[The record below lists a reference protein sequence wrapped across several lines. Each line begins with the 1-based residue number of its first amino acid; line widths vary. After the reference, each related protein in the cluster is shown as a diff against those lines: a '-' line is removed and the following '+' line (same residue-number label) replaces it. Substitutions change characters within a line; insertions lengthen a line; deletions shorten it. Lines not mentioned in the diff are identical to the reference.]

1 MKGIRI
7 STTAVL
13 GILLASFGLSLGPI
27 QSANAQYSGC
37 PDTWN
42 VQLPSLQLKTDQ
54 FGRSRFS
61 FSGESYSA
69 KSPNITFAKYVPDLD
84 KYIQSLKQNAFGT
97 LNIEVLRVKNDYD
110 LTKFWVTTY
119 TRKWY
124 LGSEKL
130 MGFYYAGVVPFWGP
144 IVDDKSPS
152 QYTDDPINP
161 WIRLQIKINI
171 KNCEP
176 AIFTSNSIQIV
187 GDVLERTGISELDM
201 IAAGA
206 RSTYL
211 NALNN
216 VGDFQVDIPKGLS
229 LSETEISRLD
239 TIITDV
245 NSKINFL
252 TKIIND
258 PETEPYSIRGVQ
270 SELGWYNIVLKSFQ
284 EQIRPAKALNRFL
297 LVFPALVQ
305 ETKISSWNTETN
317 RNLYPLQKTPTP
329 TPSVS
334 TARVLKTPTPTPSVS
349 TATKK
354 SQSSIVGQTCSQ
366 PGQTKTVG
374 NVKFA
379 CLVAGKKYQWT
390 PINEPSK
397 KASPSFKA
405 TPGTSESDKLVAAGC
420 KAFPNAII
428 RLQNSSGS
436 TYNSALIA
444 AQEAA
449 FNITQ
454 ASRLDGKYGILN
466 NAQFIIIQYVQS
478 VGWGGRGYTGDD
490 NTVRTALANF
500 NSSCGSSLKLK

>member
-7 STTAVL
+7 SITAVL
-13 GILLASFGLSLGPI
+13 GILLVSFGLSLGPI

-37 PDTWN
+37 PNTWN

-69 KSPNITFAKYVPDLD
+69 KSPNITFAKYVPEID
-84 KYIQSLKQNAFGT
+84 KYIQTLKQNASGS
-97 LNIEVLRVKNDYD
+97 LNIQVSDTQDFNMS
-110 LTKFWVTTY
+110 
-119 TRKWY
+119 Y

-130 MGFYYAGVVPFWGP
+130 MGIYYAGVVPFWGP
-144 IVDDKSPS
+144 IFDDEAESVFDN
-152 QYTDDPINP
+152 QPINP
-161 WIRLQIKINI
+161 WLRLQIKINV

-176 AIFTSNSIQIV
+176 AIFTSNGIQIE
-187 GDVLERTGISELDM
+187 GDVFKETHIPELNKMASRART
-201 IAAGA
+201 
-206 RSTYL
+206 TYW
-211 NALNN
+211 NALNS
-216 VGDFQVDIPKGLS
+216 VVDLQVDVPKALS
-229 LSETEISRLD
+229 LCETEIPLLD
-239 TIITDV
+239 IKITDAYSRIEKLT
-245 NSKINFL
+245 NS
-252 TKIIND
+252 IND
-258 PETEPYSIRGVQ
+258 PQTTESMKRTYQTSRA
-270 SELGWYNIVLKSFQ
+270 SWNSVLKIYQERKMKIETLKRFFQ
-284 EQIRPAKALNRFL
+284 
-297 LVFPALVQ
+297 VFPTLVQ
-305 ETKISSWNTETN
+305 ETKISSWNSATN
-317 RNLYPLQKTPTP
+317 RKLYPVQKSPTP
-329 TPSVS
+329 T
-334 TARVLKTPTPTPSVS
+334 ASVS

-354 SQSSIVGQTCSQ
+354 SQSSIAGQTCSQ

-397 KASPSFKA
+397 NASPSFKA
-405 TPGTSESDKLVAAGC
+405 TPGTSEADKLVAAGC
-420 KAFPNAII
+420 KTFPNAII

-449 FNITQ
+449 SNITQ

-466 NAQFIIIQYVQS
+466 NAQFIIIQYAQA
-478 VGWGGRGYTGDD
+478 VGWGGRGYTGDI

-500 NSSCGSSLKLK
+500 NSSCGSSLKL

>member
-13 GILLASFGLSLGPI
+13 SILLVSFGLSLGPI

-61 FSGESYSA
+61 FSGESYSS
-69 KSPNITFAKYVPDLD
+69 KSPNITFAKYVPDID
-84 KYIQSLKQNAFGT
+84 KHIQSLKQNAFGT
-97 LNIEVLRVKNDYD
+97 LNIEVLRIRNDYD
-110 LTKFWVTTY
+110 PRLNSGQTY
-119 TRKWY
+119 SRKWY

-152 QYTDDPINP
+152 KYTDDPINP

-187 GDVLERTGISELDM
+187 GDVLERTGIAELDV
-201 IAAGA
+201 IAIQA

-216 VGDFQVDIPKGLS
+216 VGNFQVDVPNGLS

-239 TIITDV
+239 AIITDV
-245 NSKINFL
+245 NSRINTS
-252 TKIIND
+252 TKSIND
-258 PETEPYSIRGVQ
+258 PDEGPDLKRRSQTE
-270 SELGWYNIVLKSFQ
+270 LAWWNTVLKSFQ
-284 EQIRPAKALNRFL
+284 EQIRIVETLNKFL
-297 LVFPALVQ
+297 LAFPALVQ

-317 RNLYPLQKTPTP
+317 RNLYPVQKTPAP
-329 TPSVS
+329 T
-334 TARVLKTPTPTPSVS
+334 ASVS

-374 NVKFA
+374 NIKFA
-379 CLVAGKKYQWT
+379 CLVSGKKYQWT
-390 PINEPSK
+390 AINGPTK
-397 KASPSFKA
+397 NTSPSPNA
-405 TPGTSESDKLVAAGC
+405 TKSISEADKLVAAGC

-436 TYNSALIA
+436 TYNSALVA
-444 AQEAA
+444 AQNAA

>member
-13 GILLASFGLSLGPI
+13 SILLISFGLSLGPI
-27 QSANAQYSGC
+27 QSANAQFSGC
-37 PDTWN
+37 PNTWN
-42 VQLPSLQLKTDQ
+42 VQLPKLQLKTDQ

-61 FSGESYSA
+61 FPGESYSA
-69 KSPNITFAKYVPDLD
+69 QSPNITFAKYVPDID

-97 LNIEVLRVKNDYD
+97 LNIEVLRVRFDYD
-110 LTKFWVTTY
+110 PSIYSGQTY
-119 TRKWY
+119 SRKWY

-130 MGFYYAGVVPFWGP
+130 MGYFYAGVVPFWGP

-152 QYTDDPINP
+152 VYTDNPINP
-161 WIRLQIKINI
+161 EIRLQIKINL

-176 AIFTSNSIQIV
+176 HIFTSNSIQIV
-187 GDVLERTGISELDM
+187 GDVLGSTDVAELNI
-201 IAAGA
+201 IANGA
-206 RSTYL
+206 KRTYL
-211 NALNN
+211 NALDN
-216 VGDFQVDIPKGLS
+216 VGDFQVDVPKGLS
-229 LSETEISRLD
+229 LSATEISRFD
-239 TIITDV
+239 AMITTE
-245 NSKINFL
+245 NSKINML

-258 PETEPYSIRGVQ
+258 PETDPYWKRRSQ
-270 SELGWYNIVLKSFQ
+270 TELDWSNTVLKSFQ
-284 EQIRPAKALNRFL
+284 EQIRMVETLNKYL
-297 LVFPALVQ
+297 VVFPALIQ

-317 RNLYPLQKTPTP
+317 RNLYPVQKTPTP
-329 TPSVS
+329 TASVS
-334 TARVLKTPTPTPSVS
+334 TVTVQKTPTPTASVS
-349 TATKK
+349 TVTKK

-374 NVKFA
+374 NIKFA
-379 CLVAGKKYQWT
+379 CLVSGKKYQWT
-390 PINEPSK
+390 AINGPTK
-397 KASPSFKA
+397 NTSPSPNA
-405 TPGTSESDKLVAAGC
+405 TKSISEADKLVATGC

-449 FNITQ
+449 SNINQ

-466 NAQFIIIQYVQS
+466 NAQFIIIQYAQA
-478 VGWGGRGYTGDD
+478 VGWGGRGYTGDI

-500 NSSCGSSLKLK
+500 NSSCGSSLKL